1 MISRV
6 LFSFLVLF
14 PLGLVGQID
23 GDNIFSVDQVIAI
36 DLAFPQADFWSLL
49 EANYESDE
57 NEYIAAHLTLTDVS
71 GTHVRDSVG
80 VRLKGNSSYMHPGD
94 KKSFKID
101 FNKFISG
108 QNYDGLKKLNFSNG
122 FKDPTCMREKLFFDV
137 CREVG
142 VPAPRASFAEV
153 TFNGEPWGFYTVVEQ
168 IDDQFL
174 DWNIQEDSG
183 NLFKAGDNFGGGPGG
198 GPVGGGGGTEADLVH
213 YGSDQA
219 VYEERYELK
228 SNEDVN
234 DWSDLISF
242 LDFVNNTTADA
253 FAAGIDYR
261 MDVDGFLRSAALDI
275 LFSNL
280 DTYTGSARNYYIY
293 HNMDTDMWQWI
304 KWDGNEAFGSYANGA
319 GNMETLAIDYSD
331 SPRPLLENMLGH
343 PDLHARYIEHVC
355 DLVDHVFNETH
366 MHAQI
371 DATAELIAPFV
382 YADSHKMYSNADFD
396 ANLSSDLAGG
406 GPGGGGPGGGTTYG
420 LKSFVT
426 NRASYV
432 LTQLECPTSDVVGL
446 AASGLSVYPNPTKDR
461 IHVQL
466 DRASGGDVRLTN
478 LVGQVL
484 RAERIASAGVVQ
496 FELGDLPAGTYVV
509 EVLETGLPA
518 LRTHVVV
525 L

>member
-1 MISRV
+1 MLLALS
-6 LFSFLVLF
+6 
-14 PLGLVGQID
+14 PLGLIGQID
-23 GDNIFSVDQVIAI
+23 GDNIFSVDQVISI

-49 EANYESDE
+49 EANYAAEE

-71 GTHVRDSVG
+71 GTHVMDSVG

-142 VPAPRASFAEV
+142 VAAPRASFAEV

-183 NLFKAGDNFGGGPGG
+183 NLFKAGDNFGGG
-198 GPVGGGGGTEADLVH
+198 GPGGGGGGAEADLVH
-213 YGSDQA
+213 YGNDQL

-228 SNEDVN
+228 SNEDAN
-234 DWSDLISF
+234 DWSDLMSF

-253 FAAGIDYR
+253 FAAGIDFR
-261 MDVDGFLRSAALDI
+261 MDVDGFLRSAALDM

-280 DTYTGSARNYYIY
+280 DTYTGSAR
-293 HNMDTDMWQWI
+293 TTTSTTTWTRTC
-304 KWDGNEAFGSYANGA
+304 GSGSSGTATKRLGPTRTA
-319 GNMETLAIDYSD
+319 PATWKRWPSTTAT
-331 SPRPLLENMLGH
+331 PPPLLENMLGH
-343 PDLHARYIEHVC
+343 PDLYARYIGHVC
-355 DLVDHVFNETH
+355 DLVDHVFNEAH

-396 ANLSSDLAGG
+396 TNLSSDLVGGG

-432 LTQLECPTSDVVGL
+432 LTQLECPTSDVADL
-446 AASGLSVYPNPTKDR
+446 NASGLSVYPNPAKDR

-466 DRASGGDVRLTN
+466 DRVSGATC
-478 LVGQVL
+478 
-484 RAERIASAGVVQ
+484 A
-496 FELGDLPAGTYVV
+496 
-509 EVLETGLPA
+509 
-518 LRTHVVV
+518 
-525 L
+525 

>member
-1 MISRV
+1 M
-6 LFSFLVLF
+6 
-14 PLGLVGQID
+14 
-23 GDNIFSVDQVIAI
+23 
-36 DLAFPQADFWSLL
+36 L
-49 EANYESDE
+49 EANYEADE

-71 GTHVRDSVG
+71 GTHVMDSVG

-183 NLFKAGDNFGGGPGG
+183 NLFKAGDNFGGG
-198 GPVGGGGGTEADLVH
+198 GPGGGGGGAEADLVH
-213 YGSDQA
+213 YGNDQL

-228 SNEDVN
+228 SNEDAN
-234 DWSDLISF
+234 DWSDLMSF

-253 FAAGIDYR
+253 FAAGIDFR
-261 MDVDGFLRSAALDI
+261 MDVDGFLRSAALDM

-343 PDLHARYIEHVC
+343 PDLYARYIGHVC
-355 DLVDHVFNETH
+355 DLVDHVFNEAH

-396 ANLSSDLAGG
+396 TNLSSDLVGGG

-432 LTQLECPTSDVVGL
+432 LTQLECPTSDMADL
-446 AASGLSVYPNPTKDR
+446 AASGLSRLSQSRQRPHP
-461 IHVQL
+461 
-466 DRASGGDVRLTN
+466 RA
-478 LVGQVL
+478 
-484 RAERIASAGVVQ
+484 A
-496 FELGDLPAGTYVV
+496 
-509 EVLETGLPA
+509 
-518 LRTHVVV
+518 
-525 L
+525 

>member
-1 MISRV
+1 M
-6 LFSFLVLF
+6 
-14 PLGLVGQID
+14 GLVGQID

-36 DLAFPQADFWSLL
+36 DLAFPQADFWSLM
-49 EANYESDE
+49 EANYEADE

-71 GTHVRDSVG
+71 GTHVMDSVG

-183 NLFKAGDNFGGGPGG
+183 NLFKAGDNFGGG
-198 GPVGGGGGTEADLVH
+198 GPGGGGGGAEADLVH
-213 YGSDQA
+213 YGNDPAGVRGTLRAEKQRGR
-219 VYEERYELK
+219 ERLERF
-228 SNEDVN
+228 DVVPR
-234 DWSDLISF
+234 LRQQH
-242 LDFVNNTTADA
+242 TADA
-253 FAAGIDYR
+253 FAAGIDFR
-261 MDVDGFLRSAALDI
+261 MDVDGFLRSAALDM

-331 SPRPLLENMLGH
+331 SPRPLLENMLDH
-343 PDLHARYIEHVC
+343 PDLYARYIGHVC
-355 DLVDHVFNETH
+355 DLVDHVFNEAH

-396 ANLSSDLAGG
+396 TNLSSDLVGGG

-432 LTQLECPTSDVVGL
+432 LTQLECPTSDVADL
-446 AASGLSVYPNPTKDR
+446 NASGLSVYPNPAKDR

-484 RAERIASAGVVQ
+484 RTERIASAGVVQ
-496 FELGDLPAGTYVV
+496 FDLADLPVGTYVV
-509 EVLETGLPA
+509 EVQEAGLPA
-518 LRTHVVV
+518 LRTHVVI

>member
-1 MISRV
+1 M
-6 LFSFLVLF
+6 
-14 PLGLVGQID
+14 
-23 GDNIFSVDQVIAI
+23 
-36 DLAFPQADFWSLL
+36 
-49 EANYESDE
+49 
-57 NEYIAAHLTLTDVS
+57 S
-71 GTHVRDSVG
+71 GTHVMNSVG

-183 NLFKAGDNFGGGPGG
+183 NLFKAGDNFGGGRPWRRRWRCGSR
-198 GPVGGGGGTEADLVH
+198 PVH
-213 YGSDQA
+213 YGNDQL

-228 SNEDVN
+228 SNEDAN
-234 DWSDLISF
+234 DWSDLMSF

-253 FAAGIDYR
+253 FAAGIDFR
-261 MDVDGFLRSAALDI
+261 MDVDGFLRSAALDM

-280 DTYTGSARNYYIY
+280 DTYTGSAR
-293 HNMDTDMWQWI
+293 TTTSTTTWTRTCGKWI

-319 GNMETLAIDYSD
+319 GNMETLCHRLQRLPALCLRTCWTIPTSTPGT
-331 SPRPLLENMLGH
+331 S
-343 PDLHARYIEHVC
+343 ARLR
-355 DLVDHVFNETH
+355 LVDHVFNEAH

-396 ANLSSDLAGG
+396 TNLSS
-406 GPGGGGPGGGTTYG
+406 
-420 LKSFVT
+420 
-426 NRASYV
+426 
-432 LTQLECPTSDVVGL
+432 ETS
-446 AASGLSVYPNPTKDR
+446 
-461 IHVQL
+461 
-466 DRASGGDVRLTN
+466 
-478 LVGQVL
+478 
-484 RAERIASAGVVQ
+484 
-496 FELGDLPAGTYVV
+496 
-509 EVLETGLPA
+509 
-518 LRTHVVV
+518 
-525 L
+525 